1 MLYVSAMARTTTLLS
16 LLGAGL
22 AFGAACATLA
32 LMGLGVPML
41 LAALLAAA
49 AAGLVLHAALL
60 ARVARP
66 AAALQARLDSAAAEG
81 AAPDPRLA
89 GIEARLADVEARAA
103 TLRHD
108 LRGVL
113 SPALMVT
120 DRLLRHTDP
129 AIQRAGQSIVR
140 SVDRATEIIQASKPD
155 PASAGLEGGQGA
167 PAAPAAG

>member
-1 MLYVSAMARTTTLLS
+1 MARTTILIS

-32 LMGLGVPML
+32 LMALGVPIL
-41 LAALLAAA
+41 LAALAAAA

-60 ARVARP
+60 AQVVRP
-66 AAALQARLDSAAAEG
+66 MAALQGRADAGAASSAAMAARLS
-81 AAPDPRLA
+81 
-89 GIEARLADVEARAA
+89 DVEARAA

-120 DRLLRHTDP
+120 DRLVGNPDP
-129 AIQRAGQSIVR
+129 AVQRAGQAVIRSIE
-140 SVDRATEIIQASKPD
+140 RATAITQAAKPE
-155 PASAGLEGGQGA
+155 PASTGPAPPTEPAG
-167 PAAPAAG
+167 PAAG

>member
-1 MLYVSAMARTTTLLS
+1 MSRTVTTIS

-41 LAALLAAA
+41 LAALAGAVA
-49 AAGLVLHAALL
+49 TGLVLHAVLL
-60 ARVARP
+60 SQMARP
-66 AAALQARLDSAAAEG
+66 MAALQARADAGAASAAATT
-81 AAPDPRLA
+81 
-89 GIEARLADVEARAA
+89 ARLSDVEARAA

-120 DRLLRHTDP
+120 DRLVGHSDP
-129 AIQRAGQSIVR
+129 AVQRAGQAVLRSIE
-140 SVDRATEIIQASKPD
+140 RATGLIQASKPE
-155 PASAGLEGGQGA
+155 PAPPVPTPPAE
-167 PAAPAAG
+167 PAAPGAA

>member
-1 MLYVSAMARTTTLLS
+1 M
-16 LLGAGL
+16 LGAGL

-41 LAALLAAA
+41 LAALGSAA

-60 ARVARP
+60 AQAARP
-66 AAALQARLDSAAAEG
+66 AAAL
-81 AAPDPRLA
+81 PRLA
-89 GIEARLADVEARAA
+89 VAAHGGPEAGYAAGAAEPAADLRLATVEARLADVETRAA

-120 DRLLRHTDP
+120 DRLLRNPDP
-129 AIQRAGQSIVR
+129 AIQRAGQAIVR
-140 SVDRATEIIQASKPD
+140 SVDRATEIIQASKPEP
-155 PASAGLEGGQGA
+155 PAAGAPGARAPGPPAA

>member
-1 MLYVSAMARTTTLLS
+1 MRHSRFGAVRRGMARITLLCS

-41 LAALLAAA
+41 LGAVGAAA
-49 AAGLVLHAALL
+49 GAGLVLNAALRTAL
-60 ARVARP
+60 ARPTRPVQAEAARAD
-66 AAALQARLDSAAAEG
+66 AATSAAA
-81 AAPDPRLA
+81 AQ
-89 GIEARLADVEARAA
+89 LADIEARAA

-120 DRLLRHTDP
+120 DRLLNHKDP
-129 AIQRAGQSIVR
+129 GVQRAGQAVVR
-140 SVDRATEIIQASKPD
+140 SVQRATDLIQASRSGAAASPD
-155 PASAGLEGGQGA
+155 TPAGR
-167 PAAPAAG
+167 AAG

>member
-1 MLYVSAMARTTTLLS
+1 MARNTTSIS

-41 LAALLAAA
+41 LAALAAAA

-60 ARVARP
+60 SRVVRP
-66 AAALQARLDSAAAEG
+66 MAALQDQVEAGNASAAAM
-81 AAPDPRLA
+81 ATRLS
-89 GIEARLADVEARAA
+89 DVEARAA

-120 DRLLRHTDP
+120 DRLVNNADP
-129 AIQRAGQSIVR
+129 AVQRAGQAVIRSIE
-140 SVDRATEIIQASKPD
+140 RATAIIQASKPE
-155 PASAGLEGGQGA
+155 PSKLG
-167 PAAPAAG
+167 PAAAGPATPTEPAGPAAG

>member
-1 MLYVSAMARTTTLLS
+1 MFNAVRQRMARTVLYLS

-41 LAALLAAA
+41 LGAVGAAA
-49 AAGLVLHAALL
+49 AAGLVLNATLRTAL
-60 ARVARP
+60 ARPIAAMRAEADRAG
-66 AAALQARLDSAAAEG
+66 AAATSAATSAT
-81 AAPDPRLA
+81 AAH
-89 GIEARLADVEARAA
+89 LADIEARAA

-120 DRLLRHTDP
+120 DRLLNNPEPTV
-129 AIQRAGQSIVR
+129 QRAGQAVIR
-140 SVDRATEIIQASKPD
+140 SVERATAIIQASKPE
-155 PASAGLEGGQGA
+155 PAATA
-167 PAAPAAG
+167 PAPSTEPAGPAAE